1 MSSKITKVAIIGTGV
16 IGTGWIIRLLWHNKK
31 IFIFDRDRKQKLKVI
46 KEIKRSKPFAK
57 SYYKRKKINLKNLVF
72 VNTIKEAVKEADLI
86 QESVTEN
93 YILKT
98 KIMKSI
104 SKNAKKNAIIS
115 SSTSG
120 LLPSRIYS
128 QCKNPE
134 RALVAHPFNPVYL
147 LPGVELVPGK
157 KTKLE
162 YMNKAK
168 MFYKSISMYPLMI
181 KKELPGFLANRLQEA
196 LWREALHIVNDGY
209 ASTEDL
215 DRAIEDGPGTR
226 WSLMGIFLTY
236 HLAGGK
242 AGMKHL
248 LEQFGPVLKLP
259 WTKLKAPTLSKK
271 LSNRLIAGT
280 KKQAK
285 GRSVDKI
292 SNLRDEYLINLLLM
306 RKKFEKKLR

>member
-1 MSSKITKVAIIGTGV
+1 
-16 IGTGWIIRLLWHNKK
+16 
-31 IFIFDRDRKQKLKVI
+31 
-46 KEIKRSKPFAK
+46 
-57 SYYKRKKINLKNLVF
+57 
-72 VNTIKEAVKEADLI
+72 
-86 QESVTEN
+86 
-93 YILKT
+93 
-98 KIMKSI
+98 MKSI

-215 DRAIEDGPGTR
+215 DRAIEDGPGAR

-248 LEQFGPVLKLP
+248 LEQFGPILKLP

-306 RKKFEKKLR
+306 RKKFENKLR

>member
-1 MSSKITKVAIIGTGV
+1 MSNKITKVAVIGTGV
-16 IGTGWIIRLLWHNKK
+16 IGTSWIIRLLWHNKK

-57 SYYKRKKINLKNLVF
+57 SYYKRKKINLKNLIF
-72 VNTIKEAVKEADLI
+72 ANTIKEAVKEADLI

-157 KTKLE
+157 KTKLK

-248 LEQFGPVLKLP
+248 LEQFGPILKLP

-292 SNLRDEYLINLLLM
+292 SNLRDEYLIDLLLM